1 MFMDIS
7 MNNTDPRYTMCSMT
21 ILASQLLH
29 RQQKGFRAFY
39 FEDRI
44 STLLELE
51 GRLINGTGKVSE
63 ALASG
68 CNSELLQCMQPFAA
82 TNSLFSQ
89 TKSLKALPP
98 KKSSNTFG

>member
-7 MNNTDPRYTMCSMT
+7 LNNTDPRYTKASMT

-29 RQQKGFRAFY
+29 RQQKEFRAFY

-44 STLLELE
+44 STILEIE
-51 GRLINGTGKVSE
+51 GRLINGTSKVSE
-63 ALASG
+63 AIASG
-68 CNSELLQCMQPFAA
+68 CSPELLQCMQPFAA

-89 TKSLKALPP
+89 TKSLKALPQYN
-98 KKSSNTFG
+98 SFNSFC